1 MLVGSQ
7 IQREKNQLN
16 PDKQNGCLVEVLTYD
31 CTRFSKNLLNPDK
44 QNGGPSS
51 SMVPSALYA
60 AAIVH
65 EQTANN

>member
-1 MLVGSQ
+1 MGKKKK
-7 IQREKNQLN
+7 KNLLN
-16 PDKQNGCLVEVLTYD
+16 PDKQNGRLVEVLTYD

-51 SMVPSALYA
+51 WMAPSALYA